1 MQEVKE
7 EPIQDT
13 DVRREVMKV
22 QTDERNLEKLGP
34 TYLQETRQY
43 RESTQ
48 HMNEDWFSTSNFQDA
63 MKASPESL

>member
-13 DVRREVMKV
+13 DVWREVMKV

-34 TYLQETRQY
+34 AYLQETRKY
-43 RESTQ
+43 REST
-48 HMNEDWFSTSNFQDA
+48 
-63 MKASPESL
+63 